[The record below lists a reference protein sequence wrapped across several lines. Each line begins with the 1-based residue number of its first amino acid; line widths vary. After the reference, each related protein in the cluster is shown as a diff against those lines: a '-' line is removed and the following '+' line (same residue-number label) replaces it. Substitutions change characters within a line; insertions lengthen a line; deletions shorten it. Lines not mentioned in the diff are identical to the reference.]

1 MNLLKLGILAATFNV
16 VLAAVSPRPDLEVLS
31 GLDGPVQ
38 PVVTITFVR
47 WPFT

>member
-1 MNLLKLGILAATFNV
+1 MNLLKLGVLAATFNV
-16 VLAAVSPRPDLEVLS
+16 VLATASPRPDLQVPS

-38 PVVTITFVR
+38 PVVAITFVR

>member
-1 MNLLKLGILAATFNV
+1 MNVLLKIGLF
-16 VLAAVSPRPDLEVLS
+16 AAVVNVLS
-31 GLDGPVQ
+31 LQ